1 MRLFLILLFLITQA
15 MCVSRASNGENSN
28 EEKAQRRQMQKS
40 NLKVAAPKRYEK
52 RYRQTPD
59 GKEKMYDPKPHVEV
73 IDERAG
79 KYAFK
84 WIGYDGKEKVV
95 EYQRYDAADV
105 VVSASAEKSGDS
117 KFSCSYK
124 VQNLLASPA
133 FLSGF
138 MVQNFTQNAV
148 PIERD
153 SLHIGQMSS
162 NIKRFK
168 DGKWFHFAPLAGTK
182 IMPGQIDEFKII
194 SPSPPGL
201 VECAAASGPVSLKG
215 VGEHMPSELEKMMN
229 GYDEML
235 GGYTIGPVDE
245 LKELSTTERAKYLL
259 RRLRQFVSAGW
270 MTSAAQTRYEQIL
283 NKDDL
288 SGALKQAEKDLK
300 TEQITSEV
308 YSIVQGLN
316 Y

>member
-1 MRLFLILLFLITQA
+1 
-15 MCVSRASNGENSN
+15 
-28 EEKAQRRQMQKS
+28 
-40 NLKVAAPKRYEK
+40 
-52 RYRQTPD
+52 
-59 GKEKMYDPKPHVEV
+59 
-73 IDERAG
+73 
-79 KYAFK
+79 
-84 WIGYDGKEKVV
+84 
-95 EYQRYDAADV
+95 
-105 VVSASAEKSGDS
+105 
-117 KFSCSYK
+117 
-124 VQNLLASPA
+124 
-133 FLSGF
+133 
-138 MVQNFTQNAV
+138 
-148 PIERD
+148 
-153 SLHIGQMSS
+153 
-162 NIKRFK
+162 
-168 DGKWFHFAPLAGTK
+168 
-182 IMPGQIDEFKII
+182 
-194 SPSPPGL
+194 
-201 VECAAASGPVSLKG
+201 
-215 VGEHMPSELEKMMN
+215 MPSELEKMMN